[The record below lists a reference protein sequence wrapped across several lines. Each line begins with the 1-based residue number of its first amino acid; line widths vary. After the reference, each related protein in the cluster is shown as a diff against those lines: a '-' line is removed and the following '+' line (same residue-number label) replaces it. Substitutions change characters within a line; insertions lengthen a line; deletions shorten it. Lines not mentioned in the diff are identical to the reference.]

1 MHSHITWD
9 STNSP
14 INTTFAHLLYNI
26 RRSDASEGL
35 VMDAVTLSDI
45 LEEVEQLAVFDALVS
60 PYAKLQRKMDVLK
73 GVMERVGGTVKPVAM
88 QLSEPF
94 KQNGVAQ
101 VAAVFELSDGQTIS
115 IFFHNPDVTPGKIAP
130 TDEMISW
137 KWLLNKKDITI
148 VVAAENGLDLNIK
161 AVAQRVIKLAEKNSA
176 AFARANTKRAENLA
190 AIESL
195 KTEITGLEKELAD
208 AQKALKLAKM
218 EAEDRL
224 LTPVTAEL
232 YAKIQ
237 ANPALLGRYGDALDA
252 TLRARISNVKKILL
266 GWPKWSETERDLYKS
281 VNNGH
286 NLIYLS
292 IGRNKPSNKL
302 TEVVYRLLISHS
314 SSPDWIEL
322 KSMPDDLIK
331 APRIIAEELD
341 RAAKWPE
348 YLH

>member
-1 MHSHITWD
+1 MHSQITWD

-14 INTTFAHLLYNI
+14 INTSFAHLLYEI
-26 RRSDASEGL
+26 RRADAADGL
-35 VMDAVTLSDI
+35 VMDAVTMPDI
-45 LEEVEQLAVFDALVS
+45 LEDVEQIAVFDALVS
-60 PYAKLQRKMDVLK
+60 PYAKLQRKMDVIK
-73 GVMERVGGTVKPVAM
+73 SVMERVDGSVKPVAM

-115 IFFHNPDVTPGKIAP
+115 IFFHNPDVTPGKITP

-148 VVAAENGLDLNIK
+148 VVAAENGVDLNIK

-176 AFARANTKRAENLA
+176 AFVRANTKRAENLA

-195 KTEITGLEKELAD
+195 KAEITGLEKELAD

-218 EAEDRL
+218 EVEDRL

-232 YAKIQ
+232 YVKIQ

-292 IGRNKPSNKL
+292 IGRNKPSDKL
-302 TEVVYRLLISHS
+302 TGVVYKLLTSHV

-322 KSMPDDLIK
+322 KSMPDDLTK
-331 APRIIAEELD
+331 APRLIAEELD

-348 YLH
+348 YLS